1 MRRRTERL
9 AELIRR
15 ELGNI
20 LTGGL
25 GDPRIGFVTLTR
37 VEVSPDMELAKIYLS
52 VLDSSPAKERTT
64 LQGLNSAKKRI
75 RGELGDCLKLRRMP
89 EIAFFADHGVK
100 QSIRI
105 SSILTDLERE
115 RSKLAEGQAEAPAP
129 DDAKEPQSDDD

>member
-15 ELGNI
+15 ELGKI
-20 LTGGL
+20 LTSGL

-37 VEVSPDMELAKIYLS
+37 VEVSPDMTLAKIYLS
-52 VLDSSPAKERTT
+52 ILDSSPANERTT

-75 RGELGDCLKLRRMP
+75 RGELGDSLKLRRMP
-89 EIAFFADHGVK
+89 ELAFFADHGVK

-115 RSKLAEGQAEAPAP
+115 RSKLAEGQAETPAP
-129 DDAKEPQSDDD
+129 DDLKEPKSDDD

>member
-15 ELGNI
+15 ELGKI
-20 LTGGL
+20 LTSGL

-52 VLDSSPAKERTT
+52 VMDSPANERTT
-64 LQGLNSAKKRI
+64 LQGLNSAKRRI
-75 RGELGDCLKLRRMP
+75 RGELGEILKLRRMP
-89 EIAFFADHGVK
+89 QLAFFADHGIK

-115 RSKLAEGQAEAPAP
+115 RSKLAEGQAEAPGP
-129 DDAKEPQSDDD
+129 DDSKEPESDDD